1 MKKDFATIDEA
12 EAFVIPLYEEK
23 KYVID
28 IRTLPEGQGYS
39 VQWQEHKMYTAQD
52 GKEYHDEVWVT
63 QDGKLIQVQDL
74 EEAHCRN
81 ILRMLLRQEREAI
94 RRMNEL
100 AEQILG
106 QLGELGDEDEA
117 LSDDAARVA
126 VPTGKFLH

>member
-1 MKKDFATIDEA
+1 MKKDFLTIDEA

-28 IRTLPEGQGYS
+28 IRQLPEGQGYS

-63 QDGKLIQVQDL
+63 QDGKLIQIQDL

-81 ILRMLLRQEREAI
+81 ILRMLIRQEREAS
-94 RRMNEL
+94 RRLSDL

-106 QLGELGDEDEA
+106 QLGNSDEEDE
-117 LSDDAARVA
+117 S
-126 VPTGKFLH
+126 TGLHEIAPVNTTLH